1 MMRRTLYSMAV
12 LMHARCAH
20 AASDSAAFASSKAA
34 LTTST
39 GGGSSVGGSSGSSA
53 ARWQRLRGG
62 TTTTSS
68 SSFSTVT
75 SEGLPQLTLEAAD
88 AMANAALAEASK
100 QQFNPIS
107 VFVMDVNGRVL
118 VSKTMPGTPRLIP
131 SIAEGKAGAV
141 IGTHSSSR
149 ALKEKYVP
157 ERAPQLLAMTA
168 TSLAAQSQPFCCGA
182 GWRSVPRRGQP
193 GGRRDRSV
201 GCVGRR
207 GRALRGDRR
216 EGGGP
221 RHGARREPAVNT
233 LR

>member
-168 TSLAAQSQPFCCGA
+168 TSLAAQSQPFA
-182 GWRSVPRRGQP
+182 AVP
-193 GGRRDRSV
+193 GGVLCRDEANRVV
-201 GCVGRR
+201 GAIGVSGASADEDEHCAVIGAKAVG
-207 GRALRGDRR
+207 LVT
-216 EGGGP
+216 
-221 RHGARREPAVNT
+221 EPAESP
-233 LR
+233 L

>member
-1 MMRRTLYSMAV
+1 MRSCRQRLCSFRF
-12 LMHARCAH
+12 LQSRAH
-20 AASDSAAFASSKAA
+20 HQHRRRQQRRRAA
-34 LTTST
+34 
-39 GGGSSVGGSSGSSA
+39 GSSSA

-62 TTTTSS
+62 TTTTTS

-88 AMANAALAEASK
+88 AMANAALVEASK
-100 QQFNPIS
+100 QQFTPIS

-168 TSLAAQSQPFCCGA
+168 TSLAAQSQPFA
-182 GWRSVPRRGQP
+182 AVP
-193 GGRRDRSV
+193 GGVLCRDEANRVV
-201 GCVGRR
+201 GAIGGRVPADEDEHCAVIGAKAVG
-207 GRALRGDRR
+207 LVT
-216 EGGGP
+216 
-221 RHGARREPAVNT
+221 EPAESP
-233 LR
+233 L